1 MTAVQEVLTR
11 PVAHRGLHDLEN
23 GVIENSMSAF
33 RRAIDGAYAIECD
46 LQLSADGVPM
56 VFHDDVLDRVTA
68 ETGPVGSL
76 TASQLNHIPL
86 KNSASGDTIPLF
98 SDFLD
103 LVDGQVALFV
113 ELKDQIDGR
122 NAELARAAAKELAR
136 YSGPTAIISFA
147 PDLLTSV
154 RRNGFKGPRAIIVA
168 RFDDDH
174 ARKRLPPWRRFHL
187 RHMLHYPWTRFDFV
201 DSDHKALDLPMV
213 RLFRALGFP
222 VASWTIRSQEE
233 ADMALTLCDQIAFE
247 NFVPRRG

>member
-1 MTAVQEVLTR
+1 MTTVQEVLTR
-11 PVAHRGLHDLEN
+11 PVAHRGLHDAGN
-23 GVIENSMSAF
+23 GVIENTMSAF
-33 RRAIDGAYAIECD
+33 RRAIDGGYAIECD

-68 ETGPVGSL
+68 QSGPVSAL

-86 KNSASGDTIPLF
+86 ENSASGDTIPLF

-113 ELKDQIDGR
+113 ELKDQVDGR
-122 NAELARAAAKELAR
+122 NAELAEAAARELAR
-136 YSGPTAIISFA
+136 YSGPVAIISFA
-147 PDLLTSV
+147 PELV
-154 RRNGFKGPRAIIVA
+154 AGIRRNGFKGPRSIIVS
-168 RFDDDH
+168 RFNEEY
-174 ARKRLPPWRRFHL
+174 AKKRLSPWRRFFL

-201 DSDHKALDLPMV
+201 DSDHKALGLPMV

-233 ADMALTLCDQIAFE
+233 ADAALTQCDQIAFE